1 MKPSEIPTP
10 SSRSFSDVDVDFTK
24 MKLAYFSNEFP
35 KDDLQG
41 LMRQLHTHSRDRR
54 HPILAQFL
62 DEATLA
68 IREEVRQL
76 PVPLRALIPPFET
89 ILNFSDFT
97 ALRTGPL
104 CGSIDGILL
113 CTVELGTFIGLVLC
127 SVSTVDVA
135 SSHRKTS
142 PTCTSTSPNLLC

>member
-1 MKPSEIPTP
+1 MKPVEMPTP
-10 SSRSFSDVDVDFTK
+10 STRSFSDVDVDFTK
-24 MKLAYFSNEFP
+24 MELAYFSNEFP

-89 ILNFSDFT
+89 ILTFSDFM

-104 CGSIDGILL
+104 CGAIDGILL

-127 SVSTVDVA
+127 SVCRYSIAT
-135 SSHRKTS
+135 
-142 PTCTSTSPNLLC
+142 